1 MLIDQEHAGII
12 MRAKTHPRQ
21 LGIPLSRWGRNLIAC
36 CPFHSPEETSLFFY
50 DALGYWRYRCL
61 QCGSEGDLVEFV
73 MRSRFN
79 GMEEPAAR
87 AEAVDFLG
95 TLESDHDK
103 QPQDEHPWIK
113 EIGGEKSKVLENF
126 VRYCH
131 WAACKSPSSAEFLA
145 ARGWNIGQAQ
155 LYGLGY
161 YSGDPEPF
169 ISYCM
174 MSGIERHQISFYLD
188 NLEAYHEPR
197 ITIPARNSKGLIHS
211 VYGRVLD
218 DTDSPHRYISYASG
232 PSDIPFNIQPDI
244 SKPVI
249 VEGFFDALTADLAG
263 IPGVVSTMYQ
273 ELSLSHLYKL
283 KACGAESV
291 TVILRRELDRRE
303 QEFRIQKYLKM
314 AEQLDLRFK
323 SIVLPKG
330 ETVDEVVRKN
340 GADQLISL
348 VAQTE
353 EDTVHTHRRSMLLQD
368 IKENFDTAMGCPP
381 DVSVGYALNTFP
393 KLTQE
398 IDGIQSGCFYVSSKP
413 FGLKTTLLSS
423 FALDLLQ
430 SNPKLKL
437 IYVALETPRRQI
449 FDRLVAML
457 IGESVL
463 TVRKQSEDEA
473 VNQKILE
480 ATRDLMAFVRN
491 NRLEIWEDQPAFD
504 NQELLNTLKDEVRE
518 HPHLV
523 VIIDGIDHLKV
534 SDHIDLSDI
543 HERRSSVV
551 LDLYKALD
559 IPIFVGG
566 ELIDSEQGLV
576 GPRAYLRDSDAIYW
590 LESKGG
596 NLFLTVDSKRLGN
609 NQLYQGTL
617 SIDPL
622 SNKMQEEPWNIENN
636 GL

>member
-79 GMEEPAAR
+79 GMDEPSAR

-95 TLESDHDK
+95 SLEQDHDT
-103 QPQDEHPWIK
+103 QPQEEHPWIK

-218 DTDSPHRYISYASG
+218 DSDSPHTYVSYASG

-244 SKPVI
+244 EKPVI

-263 IPGVVSTMYQ
+263 IPGVVSTLYQ
-273 ELSLSHLYKL
+273 EISLSHLYKL

-291 TVILRRELDRRE
+291 TVILRREQDRRE

-314 AEQLDLRFK
+314 AEQLDLKFK

-437 IYVALETPRRQI
+437 IYIALETPRRQI

-480 ATRDLMAFVRN
+480 ATRDLMAYVRG

-504 NQELLNTLKDEVRE
+504 NHELLNTLKEEVRE
-518 HPHLV
+518 HPNLV

-543 HERRSSVV
+543 HERRSSVI

-576 GPRAYLRDSDAIYW
+576 GPRAYLRDADAIYW

-596 NLFLTVDSKRLGN
+596 NLFLTVDSKRLGS
-609 NQLYQGTL
+609 NQLYEGNL
-617 SIDPL
+617 LIDQL
-622 SNKMQEEPWNIENN
+622 SNKMQEEPWNSID
-636 GL
+636 

>member
-1 MLIDQEHAGII
+1 MLLDQERAGI
-12 MRAKTHPRQ
+12 MRTKTHPRQ

-61 QCGSEGDLVEFV
+61 QCGSEGDLIEFV

-79 GMEEPAAR
+79 GMEEPQAR
-87 AEAVDFLG
+87 AEALEFLG
-95 TLESDHDK
+95 ALEPDTSD
-103 QPQDEHPWIK
+103 PLQDEHPWIK
-113 EIGGEKSKVLENF
+113 EIGGEKSKVLESF

-131 WAACKSPSSAEFLA
+131 WAACKSPSSAEYLSS
-145 ARGWNIGQAQ
+145 RGWSIGQAQ

-169 ISYCM
+169 VSYCM
-174 MSGIERHQISFYLD
+174 LSGIERHQISFYLD

-211 VYGRVLD
+211 VYGRLMED
-218 DTDSPHRYISYASG
+218 DSRSHPYVSFASG
-232 PSDIPFNIQPDI
+232 PSDIPFNIQPEND
-244 SKPVI
+244 KPII

-273 ELSLSHLYKL
+273 ELTQSHLFKL

-291 TVILRRELDRRE
+291 TLILRREQNRRE
-303 QEFRIQKYLKM
+303 QEYRIQRYLKM
-314 AEQLDLRFK
+314 AEELDLKFK
-323 SIVLPKG
+323 SIVLPKD
-330 ETVDEVVRKN
+330 ETIDLVVRKN

-348 VAQTE
+348 IDQTE

-381 DVSVGYALNTFP
+381 DVSVGYAMNSFP
-393 KLTQE
+393 KLTKE
-398 IDGIQSGCFYVSSKP
+398 IDGIQSGCFYVSANP

-437 IYVALETPRRQI
+437 IYLALETPRRQI
-449 FDRLVAML
+449 FDRMVAMM
-457 IGESVL
+457 IGKSVL
-463 TVRKQSEDEA
+463 TVRKQNESDE
-473 VNQKILE
+473 VNQQVLD
-480 ATRDLMAFVRN
+480 ATRELMAYVRN

-504 NQELLNTLKDEVRE
+504 NTEMLSILKEEQKE
-518 HPHLV
+518 HPDLV
-523 VIIDGIDHLKV
+523 VIIDGIDHLKI
-534 SDHIDLSDI
+534 SDRPDLVDI
-543 HERRSSVV
+543 HERRSSVM

-559 IPIFVGG
+559 IPLFLGG
-566 ELIDSEQGLV
+566 ELIDSESGLV

-596 NLFLTVDSKRLGN
+596 NLFLSVNSKRLGSN
-609 NQLYQGTL
+609 NLYRGTL
-617 SIDPL
+617 SIDPD
-622 SNKMQEEPWNIENN
+622 SNRMQEA
-636 GL
+636 

>member
-1 MLIDQEHAGII
+1 MLIDQEHMGMI

-79 GMEEPAAR
+79 GLEEPAAR
-87 AEAVDFLG
+87 SEALDFLG
-95 TLESDHDK
+95 TLEPDHEEK
-103 QPQDEHPWIK
+103 SEEHPWLK

-131 WAACKSPSSAEFLA
+131 WAACKSPSSADFLA
-145 ARGWNIGQAQ
+145 ARGWSIGQAQ
-155 LYGLGY
+155 LYGIGY
-161 YSGDPEPF
+161 YSGDPDPF

-174 MSGIERHQISFYLD
+174 LSGIERHQISFYLD

-211 VYGRVLD
+211 VYGRLID
-218 DTDSPHRYISYASG
+218 ESDSPHTYVSYASG
-232 PSDIPFNIQPDI
+232 PSDIPFNIQSDVN
-244 SKPVI
+244 KPII

-273 ELSLSHLYKL
+273 ELSQSHLYKL

-291 TVILRRELDRRE
+291 TVILRREQDRRE

-314 AEQLDLRFK
+314 AKELNLKFK
-323 SIVLPKG
+323 SIVLPKD
-330 ETVDEVVRKN
+330 ETVDQVVRKN
-340 GADQLISL
+340 GADQLLSL
-348 VAQTE
+348 IEQTE

-381 DVSVGYALNTFP
+381 NVSVGYALNSFP

-423 FALDLLQ
+423 IALDLVQ
-430 SNPKLKL
+430 SNPSLKL
-437 IYVALETPRRQI
+437 IYIALETPRRQI
-449 FDRLVAML
+449 FDRLVAMM

-463 TVRKQSEDEA
+463 TVRKQSEDEG

-480 ATRDLMAFVRN
+480 ATRELMGFVRS
-491 NRLEIWEDQPAFD
+491 NRLEIWEDTPSFD
-504 NQELLNTLKDEVRE
+504 NQELISILKDEVKE
-518 HPHLV
+518 HPNLV
-523 VIIDGIDHLKV
+523 VVVDGIDHLKV
-534 SDHIDLSDI
+534 SDHAELSNI
-543 HERRSSVV
+543 CERRSSVI

-559 IPIFVGG
+559 IPMFLGS
-566 ELIDSEQGLV
+566 ELIDSEQGLI

-596 NLFLTVDSKRLGN
+596 NLFLTVDSKRLGTN
-609 NQLYQGTL
+609 KLYQGNL
-617 SIDPL
+617 VIDPL
-622 SNKMQEEPWNIENN
+622 SNRMEE
-636 GL
+636 GLCLP

>member
-1 MLIDQEHAGII
+1 

-79 GMEEPAAR
+79 GMDEPAAR
-87 AEAVDFLG
+87 AEAVNFLG
-95 TLESDHDK
+95 NLEPEHDL
-103 QPQDEHPWIK
+103 QEEHPWIK

-145 ARGWNIGQAQ
+145 ARGWSIGQAQ
-155 LYGLGY
+155 LYGIGY

-169 ISYCM
+169 VSFCM

-188 NLEAYHEPR
+188 NLDAYHEPR

-211 VYGRVLD
+211 VYGRLINEN
-218 DTDSPHRYISYASG
+218 DSPHTYVSYASG
-232 PSDIPFNIQPDI
+232 PSDIPFNIQSDVT
-244 SKPVI
+244 KPIV

-273 ELSLSHLYKL
+273 ELTLSHLYKL

-291 TVILRRELDRRE
+291 TVILRREADRRE
-303 QEFRIQKYLKM
+303 QEYRIQKYLKM
-314 AEQLDLRFK
+314 ADRLNLKFK
-323 SIVLPKG
+323 SIVLPKE
-330 ETVDEVVRKN
+330 ETVDLVVRKN
-340 GADQLISL
+340 GADQLLSL
-348 VAQTE
+348 VEKTE
-353 EDTVHTHRRSMLLQD
+353 TDTVHTHRRSMLLQD

-423 FALDLLQ
+423 LALDLIQ
-430 SNPKLKL
+430 SNPNLKL
-437 IYVALETPRRQI
+437 IYIALETPRR
-449 FDRLVAML
+449 R
-457 IGESVL
+457 
-463 TVRKQSEDEA
+463 
-473 VNQKILE
+473 
-480 ATRDLMAFVRN
+480 
-491 NRLEIWEDQPAFD
+491 
-504 NQELLNTLKDEVRE
+504 
-518 HPHLV
+518 
-523 VIIDGIDHLKV
+523 
-534 SDHIDLSDI
+534 
-543 HERRSSVV
+543 
-551 LDLYKALD
+551 
-559 IPIFVGG
+559 
-566 ELIDSEQGLV
+566 
-576 GPRAYLRDSDAIYW
+576 
-590 LESKGG
+590 
-596 NLFLTVDSKRLGN
+596 FLTGS
-609 NQLYQGTL
+609 
-617 SIDPL
+617 
-622 SNKMQEEPWNIENN
+622 
-636 GL
+636 

>member
-1 MLIDQEHAGII
+1 MEDAMLLDQERAGI
-12 MRAKTHPRQ
+12 MRTKTHPRQ

-61 QCGSEGDLVEFV
+61 QCGSEGDLIEFV

-79 GMEEPAAR
+79 GMEEPQAR
-87 AEAVDFLG
+87 AEALEFLG
-95 TLESDHDK
+95 ALEPDTSD
-103 QPQDEHPWIK
+103 PLQDEHPWIK
-113 EIGGEKSKVLENF
+113 EIGGEKSKVLESF

-131 WAACKSPSSAEFLA
+131 WAACKSPSSAEYLSS
-145 ARGWNIGQAQ
+145 RGWSIGQAQ

-169 ISYCM
+169 VSYCM
-174 MSGIERHQISFYLD
+174 LSGIERHQISFYLD

-211 VYGRVLD
+211 VYGRLMED
-218 DTDSPHRYISYASG
+218 DSRSHPYVSFASG
-232 PSDIPFNIQPDI
+232 PSDIPFNIQPEND
-244 SKPVI
+244 KPII

-273 ELSLSHLYKL
+273 ELTQSHLFKL

-291 TVILRRELDRRE
+291 TVILRREQNRRE
-303 QEFRIQKYLKM
+303 QEYRIQRYLKM
-314 AEQLDLRFK
+314 AEELDLKFK
-323 SIVLPKG
+323 SIVLPKD
-330 ETVDEVVRKN
+330 ETIDLVVRKN

-348 VAQTE
+348 IDQTE

-381 DVSVGYALNTFP
+381 DVSVGYAMNSFP
-393 KLTQE
+393 KLTKE
-398 IDGIQSGCFYVSSKP
+398 IDGIQSGCFYVSANP

-437 IYVALETPRRQI
+437 IYLALETPRRQI
-449 FDRLVAML
+449 FDRMVAMM
-457 IGESVL
+457 IGKSVL
-463 TVRKQSEDEA
+463 TVRKQNESDE
-473 VNQKILE
+473 VNQQVLD
-480 ATRDLMAFVRN
+480 ATRELMAYVRN

-504 NQELLNTLKDEVRE
+504 NTEMLSILKEEQKE
-518 HPHLV
+518 HPDLV
-523 VIIDGIDHLKV
+523 VIIDGIDHLKI
-534 SDHIDLSDI
+534 SDRPDLVDI
-543 HERRSSVV
+543 HERRSSVM

-559 IPIFVGG
+559 IPLFLGG
-566 ELIDSEQGLV
+566 ELIDSESGLV

-596 NLFLTVDSKRLGN
+596 NLFLSVNSKRLGSN
-609 NQLYQGTL
+609 NLYRGTL
-617 SIDPL
+617 SIDPD
-622 SNKMQEEPWNIENN
+622 SNRMQEA
-636 GL
+636 

>member
-1 MLIDQEHAGII
+1 MLIDQERMGMI

-79 GMEEPAAR
+79 GLDEQAAR
-87 AEAVDFLG
+87 TEALDFLG
-95 TLESDHDK
+95 TLEQEHET
-103 QPQDEHPWIK
+103 QPDEHPWIK

-145 ARGWNIGQAQ
+145 SRGWSIGQAQ
-155 LYGLGY
+155 LYGIGY

-174 MSGIERHQISFYLD
+174 LSGIERHQISFYLD

-211 VYGRVLD
+211 VYGRLID
-218 DTDSPHRYISYASG
+218 DAEATHPYVSYASG
-232 PSDIPFNIQPDI
+232 PSDIPFNIQSEI

-283 KACGAESV
+283 KACGADAV
-291 TVILRRELDRRE
+291 TVILRREQDRRE

-314 AEQLDLRFK
+314 AEELNLKFK
-323 SIVLPKG
+323 SIVLPAG
-330 ETVDEVVRKN
+330 ETVDQVVRKN

-348 VAQTE
+348 VDQTE

-381 DVSVGYALNTFP
+381 EVSVGYTLNTFP
-393 KLTQE
+393 KLTKE

-423 FALDLLQ
+423 IGLDLLQ
-430 SNPKLKL
+430 SNPNLKL
-437 IYVALETPRRQI
+437 IYIALETPRRQI
-449 FDRLVAML
+449 FDRMVAMM

-463 TVRKQSEDEA
+463 TVRKQNEDEA
-473 VNQKILE
+473 INQKILE
-480 ATRDLMAFVRN
+480 ATRDLMGFVRN
-491 NRLEIWEDQPAFD
+491 NRLEIWEDQPTLD
-504 NQELLNTLKDEVRE
+504 NIELADTLKDEVKE
-518 HPHLV
+518 HPNLV

-534 SDHIDLSDI
+534 STHMDLSDI
-543 HERRSSVV
+543 YQRRSSVI
-551 LDLYKALD
+551 LDLYKTLD
-559 IPIFVGG
+559 IPMFLGG
-566 ELIDSEQGLV
+566 ELIDSDGELV
-576 GPRAYLRDSDAIYW
+576 GPRAYLRDSDATYW
-590 LESKGG
+590 LEEKGADMV
-596 NLFLTVDSKRLGN
+596 LSVDSKRLGN
-609 NQLYQGTL
+609 NKLYQGNL
-617 SIDPL
+617 HIDPL
-622 SNKMQEEPWNIENN
+622 SNRMEEEPC
-636 GL
+636 LL